1 MESNKIAFVERNN
14 RCYKAEKFTKSFNFL
29 INSIKELEEAQEAEE
44 VEEVEN
50 LTDDLFQESDI
61 AYAEEAI
68 ERETNIKE
76 VNSMNKNNDIEKY
89 NQFAEKRR
97 KEIENKIN
105 PSYYGTG
112 LDVIDFCQKNN
123 LDFMQGNVIKYVTRY
138 KEKNGKEDLLK
149 AKEYIDRIIK
159 ENYKED

>member
-1 MESNKIAFVERNN
+1 
-14 RCYKAEKFTKSFNFL
+14 
-29 INSIKELEEAQEAEE
+29 
-44 VEEVEN
+44 
-50 LTDDLFQESDI
+50 
-61 AYAEEAI
+61 
-68 ERETNIKE
+68 
-76 VNSMNKNNDIEKY
+76 MNKNNDIEKY

-149 AKEYIDRIIK
+149 AKEYINRIIK
-159 ENYKED
+159 ENYKEV

>member
-1 MESNKIAFVERNN
+1 
-14 RCYKAEKFTKSFNFL
+14 
-29 INSIKELEEAQEAEE
+29 
-44 VEEVEN
+44 
-50 LTDDLFQESDI
+50 
-61 AYAEEAI
+61 
-68 ERETNIKE
+68 
-76 VNSMNKNNDIEKY
+76 MNKNNDIEKY

-105 PSYYGTG
+105 PTYYGTG

-149 AKEYIDRIIK
+149 AMKYIDRIIK